1 MIDQYIQFL
10 LIPITAIAFQIVLF
24 LLNMHVLK
32 NSIEYKRVQV
42 ILWLILSIIIF
53 PSIWGIVA
61 QAIFDFTLVLISLCI
76 TLTQIL
82 YNIEHLFKLKQE
94 AKKRRY

>member
-1 MIDQYIQFL
+1 MIDEFIQFL
-10 LIPITAIAFQIVLF
+10 LIPITAILFQVVLL
-24 LLNMHVLK
+24 LLNMYVLK

-53 PSIWGIVA
+53 PSIWGIVS

-76 TLTQIL
+76 TLTQVL
-82 YNIEHLFKLKQE
+82 YNIEHLFRLKQE
-94 AKKRRY
+94 TKKRRY